1 MIVGM
6 IGHFNG
12 KDMTSYL
19 ESYKAEMIMR
29 DIPEDKRLA
38 RFPRVIMPSIHTEV
52 LEVQVVCWN
61 WLEFKGWLLE
71 RYRFDDLLWLGSPAK
86 DGTHRCFSRSL
97 RSDLHAFWHWTGLFI
112 KLVELLDGEKVGLL
126 LEIVEIIKK
135 RFEEI
140 LTRLDETR
148 RCLESGSVP
157 TNMVEGPS
165 GGVALEEMTK
175 MV

>member
-1 MIVGM
+1 ML
-6 IGHFNG
+6 
-12 KDMTSYL
+12 DTS
-19 ESYKAEMIMR
+19 K
-29 DIPEDKRLA
+29 
-38 RFPRVIMPSIHTEV
+38 V
-52 LEVQVVCWN
+52 L
-61 WLEFKGWLLE
+61 
-71 RYRFDDLLWLGSPAK
+71 
-86 DGTHRCFSRSL
+86 
-97 RSDLHAFWHWTGLFI
+97 LFI